1 MNHAE
6 VDRSALEHQATVLR
20 TRLGATLEEL
30 DRRRHEAFDLRLQA
44 RRHHLPRLL
53 LLTAGAAGAALLLG
67 GAAWT
72 VARIARQRRA
82 ARLRSRLRLLGVI
95 VRHPERLLRPPRPA
109 STSTWGDRL
118 GHLGRSALVGVL
130 TSLAST
136 ALRLAFSQQAPAE
149 ITPPAAPA
157 PQAGA
162 VR

>member
-6 VDRSALEHQATVLR
+6 VDRNELEHQATVLR

-30 DRRRHEAFDLRLQA
+30 DHRRHEAFDLRLQA
-44 RRHHLPRLL
+44 RRRHIPRLL
-53 LLTAGAAGAALLLG
+53 ILTAGAAGAALLFG

-72 VARIARQRRA
+72 VARIVRRRRT
-82 ARLRSRLRLLGVI
+82 ARLGNRLLLLGAI
-95 VRHPERLLRPPRPA
+95 VRHPERLFQPLRP
-109 STSTWGDRL
+109 SLGDRL

-136 ALRLAFSQQAPAE
+136 ALRLAFSQKAQE
-149 ITPPAAPA
+149 VTPPAAPA

-162 VR
+162 AR

>member
-95 VRHPERLLRPPRPA
+95 VRHPERLLQPPRP
-109 STSTWGDRL
+109 SLGDRL

-136 ALRLAFSQQAPAE
+136 ALRLAFSQQAPEE

-157 PQAGA
+157 PQAEA